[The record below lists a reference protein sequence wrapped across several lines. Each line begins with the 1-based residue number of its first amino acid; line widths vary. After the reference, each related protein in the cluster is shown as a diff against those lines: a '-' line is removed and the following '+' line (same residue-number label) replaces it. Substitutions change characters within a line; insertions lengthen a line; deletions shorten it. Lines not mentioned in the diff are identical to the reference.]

1 MADAKLLARANR
13 VLHRL
18 DVLDDA
24 MANVDAFCALQKDLN
39 ARDQS
44 IVKFPHSAAIHMVRA
59 GILRAAIGTIMACLD
74 PEDWRGNRASIGQI
88 LGTLKDTELVD
99 LFAGSEAT
107 VGRQLQWPFDRRERR
122 TTILSRAP
130 CLGAE
135 SGCGTTRLHIPRSRI
150 PHRLLF
156 PMRTSTNSATL
167 SRGS

>member
-1 MADAKLLARANR
+1 MVDANLLARANR

-24 MANVDAFCALQKDLN
+24 MANVDAFCALLKDLN

-88 LGTLKDTELVD
+88 LGVLKDTELID

-107 VGRQLQWPFDRRERR
+107 RRVATAGALRQARKAYYDLIERPLFRRGKRLR
-122 TTILSRAP
+122 NDAV
-130 CLGAE
+130 AHHAD
-135 SGCGTTRLHIPRSRI
+135 SGYPIASCFL
-150 PHRLLF
+150 
-156 PMRTSTNSATL
+156 
-167 SRGS
+167 

>member
-24 MANVDAFCALQKDLN
+24 MANVDAFCALLKDLN

-59 GILRAAIGTIMACLD
+59 GILRAAIGTVIACLD
-74 PEDWRGNRASIGQI
+74 PEDRRGNSASIGQI
-88 LGTLKDTELVD
+88 LGMLKDTELVD

-107 VGRQLQWPFDRRERR
+107 HWEATAGALRQARKAYYDLIESPLFKRGKRLR
-122 TTILSRAP
+122 TT
-130 CLGAE
+130 G
-135 SGCGTTRLHIPRSRI
+135 LHIP
-150 PHRLLF
+150 
-156 PMRTSTNSATL
+156 
-167 SRGS
+167 

>member
-24 MANVDAFCALQKDLN
+24 MANVDAFWALLKDLN

-59 GILRAAIGTIMACLD
+59 GILRRDGTIMACLD

-88 LGTLKDTELVD
+88 LGVLKDTELVD
-99 LFAGSEAT
+99 LFCRVRGDPLGGNCGGPST
-107 VGRQLQWPFDRRERR
+107 GKKGVLRPY
-122 TTILSRAP
+122 RAP
-130 CLGAE
+130 LV
-135 SGCGTTRLHIPRSRI
+135 
-150 PHRLLF
+150 
-156 PMRTSTNSATL
+156 
-167 SRGS
+167 